1 MSHPP
6 RGLRP
11 ASPSVTRLG
20 TTTAL
25 PWRTGRSLKS
35 SSTPRPFSTKV
46 APRPSTGFP
55 PHHVPCHHGRGCL
68 VSTGTSVTACPRHW
82 GGGQDNPSVLGAE
95 WAWPW
100 MDSCWGQG
108 RWVGS
113 RGFPLWFLQL
123 RAAGQLHA
131 QGTTTIRPFSLTAH
145 CNAFKPTLS
154 WSLSSSRWFGF
165 HVPSVLRCS
174 LGTPGP
180 DLCALRP
187 PEALASWTWASAG
200 HSSVLSSLGWGC
212 WAFLDALPRVG
223 DTRATV
229 PAPPNSDVQTITVQP
244 LWTSS
249 SLVWPRGLE
258 LAG

>member
-35 SSTPRPFSTKV
+35 SSTPRPFSTQV

-55 PHHVPCHHGRGCL
+55 PHHVPCPLSSWKWLPCVHRDKCDCLSKALGRWSRQSL
-68 VSTGTSVTACPRHW
+68 SL
-82 GGGQDNPSVLGAE
+82 GGRVGLALDGQL
-95 WAWPW
+95 
-100 MDSCWGQG
+100 DSCWGQG

-123 RAAGQLHA
+123 RAAGQPHA
-131 QGTTTIRPFSLTAH
+131 QGTTTIRPLSLTAH

-154 WSLSSSRWFGF
+154 LFSAAPW
-165 HVPSVLRCS
+165 
-174 LGTPGP
+174 GP
-180 DLCALRP
+180 
-187 PEALASWTWASAG
+187 
-200 HSSVLSSLGWGC
+200 
-212 WAFLDALPRVG
+212 
-223 DTRATV
+223 
-229 PAPPNSDVQTITVQP
+229 Q
-244 LWTSS
+244 
-249 SLVWPRGLE
+249 GLTCVH
-258 LAG
+258 